1 MRLLLIV
8 FIVTIILPPGTIL
21 GQENDF
27 SIRTG
32 THQQYSSLSD
42 SSYGKFIKERYG
54 VSGLTTKGT
63 QNSFLFTL
71 EDNSKLRVGLEQGEL
86 TGKIKYKDL
95 NGVSRVNDIGL
106 SWLALLLNY
115 ALNEKWELE
124 GGFGTNLLTR
134 EFYGYGDNY
143 IHASNYRNNTGRSNT
158 KTRGTQGF
166 GQVNY
171 NLFNRHSDFFQ
182 IVIAYRYTYGATI
195 IRLSD
200 DRPALSSK
208 GVPEGTVFETGG
220 HLGLVQLGI
229 NF

>member
-1 MRLLLIV
+1 MIIFTVTLI
-8 FIVTIILPPGTIL
+8 LHPDAIL

-32 THQQYSSLSD
+32 NHQQYSSLSN

-54 VSGLTTKGT
+54 VSGLTTRGT

-71 EDNSKLRVGLEQGEL
+71 EDNNKLRVGLEQGEL
-86 TGKIKYKDL
+86 SGKIKYKDL
-95 NGVSRVNDIGL
+95 NGVSRVNEIAL

-143 IHASNYRNNTGRSNT
+143 INSFNYRNNSGRSNT

-182 IVIAYRYTYGATI
+182 IVIAYRYTYGATA
-195 IRLSD
+195 IRYSD

-208 GVPEGTVFETGG
+208 GVPIGTKFDIGG
-220 HLGLVQLGI
+220 HLGLVQLGL